1 MVKQFM
7 LGSTGSSVVIAT
19 LLAFTFA
26 VLNPVTGQIANS
38 DQTFNEAVQA
48 VKDKNF
54 QHAVKL
60 FRLQAENDQHD
71 AQFNLALLLEAGK
84 GSPQNFADALTWAWS
99 AKLGGIE
106 TAGELAQD
114 LVKHLPEK
122 SLQSIREQVLGRLKS
137 RIDNGQVDA
146 IPQIATFHL
155 DMLEEPDYETAY
167 IWYSIGVAFG
177 LKSSLE
183 ARDEARQYIEEDKI
197 IDLQHKSGAIYQRLR
212 ASLD

>member
-1 MVKQFM
+1 MFR
-7 LGSTGSSVVIAT
+7 STGSSVVIAT
-19 LLAFTFA
+19 LLTVSFA
-26 VLNPVTGQIANS
+26 VLNPVIGQIASS

-106 TAGELAQD
+106 RAGELAQD

-122 SLQSIREQVLGRLKS
+122 SLQSVREQVLDRLKS
-137 RIDNGQVDA
+137 RIDNGQVNA

-183 ARDEARQYIEEDKI
+183 ARDEARQNIEEDKV
-197 IDLQHKSGAIYQRLR
+197 IDLQHKAGAIYQRLK

>member
-1 MVKQFM
+1 MKRLMFRF
-7 LGSTGSSVVIAT
+7 TGSSVVIAA
-19 LLAFTFA
+19 LLTVTFT
-26 VLNPVTGQIANS
+26 VLNPVAGQIASS

-106 TAGELAQD
+106 RAVELAQGH
-114 LVKHLPEK
+114 VNI
-122 SLQSIREQVLGRLKS
+122 SLKKPTSVREQCDRLKS
-137 RIDNGQVDA
+137 RIDNGQVNA

-167 IWYSIGVAFG
+167 IWYSIGVTFG
-177 LKSSLE
+177 LKF
-183 ARDEARQYIEEDKI
+183 A
-197 IDLQHKSGAIYQRLR
+197 
-212 ASLD
+212 